1 MRSLFAALFATF
13 LISVSL
19 FAQPATQSVPP
30 QMDAKGIAR
39 ALEEHYQHAGTLKAI
54 FLERYR
60 QGGELTQVETG
71 TVYFSH
77 GGRMRWDYTSPE
89 KKLFLVDGAN
99 VWFYVPSDHT
109 ASKAKLKDSTD
120 WRTPFA
126 LLTGKMNLARLCG
139 QLAFASPDKSPDKSN
154 DQSQEPMID
163 QRLLGDRILKCSP
176 EGSAGDSADSGF
188 KEILLAIDPEYHL
201 TRVIVREPG
210 DVETDFQ
217 FGNWQENV
225 PIPEAFFHF
234 EPPQGVAI
242 VDEQALTSQIH

>member
-1 MRSLFAALFATF
+1 
-13 LISVSL
+13 
-19 FAQPATQSVPP
+19 
-30 QMDAKGIAR
+30 MDAKGIAR
-39 ALEEHYQHAGTLKAI
+39 ALEGHYQHAGTLKAI

-77 GGRMRWDYTSPE
+77 GGRMRWDYSSPE

-99 VWFYVPSDHT
+99 VWFYVPNDHT

-139 QLAFASPDKSPDKSN
+139 QLAFASPN
-154 DQSQEPMID
+154 TSQEPMVD

-176 EGSAGDSADSGF
+176 KGSADDSTNSGF

-225 PIPEAFFHF
+225 PVPEAFFHF

>member
-1 MRSLFAALFATF
+1 MRSSFAALFATV
-13 LISVSL
+13 LITVSTP
-19 FAQPATQSVPP
+19 AQPTVQTVPAHV
-30 QMDAKGIAR
+30 DAKGIAR

-77 GGRMRWDYTSPE
+77 GGRMRWDYSSPE

-109 ASKAKLKDSTD
+109 ASRAKLRDSTD

-139 QLAFASPDKSPDKSN
+139 QLAFASSDKSE
-154 DQSQEPMID
+154 EPMVD
-163 QRLLGDRILKCSP
+163 QKLLGDRILKCSP
-176 EGSAGDSADSGF
+176 KGPPDDSSDSGF
-188 KEILLAIDPEYHL
+188 KEILLAIDPEYRL

-225 PIPEAFFHF
+225 PVPEAFFHF